1 MNEKPKITAEKPAR
15 KKISKHDILALLF
28 GLGMLVAGVA
38 GAVTSLAA
46 ADDYS
51 KSSDIR
57 TVNAVIETIERRRE
71 KHEDKEDWNNER
83 KNYTETIHKMTLS
96 FVVDGTTYQGKYDYH
111 TLSYDRE
118 RDQFYNQLK
127 RGDTIPVDVYK
138 SRDGTYKV
146 SPDNNPVDFLLYCAA
161 IPVGLIIAAV
171 IIYGILKP
179 EAEQQNGGKG
189 KKGKKRGQ
197 AQPGQKR

>member
-1 MNEKPKITAEKPAR
+1 MNEKPKKTAEKPAR
-15 KKISKHDILALLF
+15 KKIGKYEILALLF

-38 GAVTSLAA
+38 GAVTGLTA

-57 TVNAVIETIERRRE
+57 TVDAVIETIERRRE
-71 KHEDKEDWNNER
+71 KHQDKEDWNNER
-83 KNYTETIHKMTLS
+83 KNYTETIHKMKLS

-127 RGDTIPVDVYK
+127 VGDTISVEVYRSRNGEYRIVDEGGSV
-138 SRDGTYKV
+138 
-146 SPDNNPVDFLLYCAA
+146 NFLLDCAA
-161 IPVGLIIAAV
+161 ILVGLVITAAM
-171 IIYGILKP
+171 IYGMVRP
-179 EAEQQNGGKG
+179 EEEPINGKG
-189 KKGKKRGQ
+189 IKRGKNRQ
-197 AQPGQKR
+197 RQTR

>member
-1 MNEKPKITAEKPAR
+1 MMNEKPKKTAEKPAR
-15 KKISKHDILALLF
+15 KKIGKYEILALLF

-38 GAVTSLAA
+38 GAVTGLTA

-57 TVNAVIETIERRRE
+57 TVDAVIETIERRRE
-71 KHEDKEDWNNER
+71 KHQDKEDWNNER
-83 KNYTETIHKMTLS
+83 KNYTETIHKMKLS

-127 RGDTIPVDVYK
+127 VGDTISVEVYRSRNGEYRIVDEGGSV
-138 SRDGTYKV
+138 
-146 SPDNNPVDFLLYCAA
+146 NFLLDCAA
-161 IPVGLIIAAV
+161 ILVGLVITAAM
-171 IIYGILKP
+171 IYGMVRP
-179 EAEQQNGGKG
+179 EEEPINGKG
-189 KKGKKRGQ
+189 IKRGKNRQ
-197 AQPGQKR
+197 RQTR

>member
-1 MNEKPKITAEKPAR
+1 MMNEKPKITAEKPAR

-118 RDQFYNQLK
+118 RDQFYHQLTA
-127 RGDTIPVDVYK
+127 GDTISVEVYRSRNGEYKIVDEGGPV
-138 SRDGTYKV
+138 
-146 SPDNNPVDFLLYCAA
+146 NFLLYCAA
-161 IPVGLIIAAV
+161 IPVGLVITAAM
-171 IIYGILKP
+171 IYGMVRP
-179 EAEQQNGGKG
+179 EEEPINR
-189 KKGKKRGQ
+189 KGKKRGKNRQ
-197 AQPGQKR
+197 RKTR